1 MTSYIRTYPEK
12 FKWKI
17 GSVVNKG
24 LQVLMK
30 VTFAYGWI
38 EQTYQRMATPEQRDE
53 EGNIIQEAVFEDVVQ
68 YMGNMV
74 DEEIELPAMMTPE
87 QVRDYLN
94 AYWGDKYALL
104 DRNSEILQ
112 ALKQMAGTKEG

>member
-1 MTSYIRTYPEK
+1 MTSYTRTYPEK

-24 LQVLMK
+24 LQVLLK
-30 VTFAYGWI
+30 VTFAYGWT
-38 EQTYQRMATPEQRDE
+38 EQTYQKMVTPEQRDE
-53 EGNIIQEAVFEDVVQ
+53 EGNITQEAVFENAVQ

-74 DEEIELPAMMTPE
+74 DEEIELPAMMAPE
-87 QVRDYLN
+87 QVKDYLN